1 MFLNSTGRRIA
12 PEAAWAWDFLSQR
25 RWSKHMEDRS
35 RSRVPP
41 AEAPDSH
48 FLFPPRRTPDGLS
61 NLFGVAPGVIIER
74 KFRQKRSTMK
84 PSMTFLFG
92 TLLLAAAVANAQ
104 TSGKPAVQSHLAA
117 ARDAAYEPGNDLTVL
132 YDTVCAPALSPGGPK
147 EPNIQA
153 VAESRAPQ
161 SASRAEWRTEPGKAF
176 DNLYY

>member
-1 MFLNSTGRRIA
+1 RQILIFS
-12 PEAAWAWDFLSQR
+12 
-25 RWSKHMEDRS
+25 
-35 RSRVPP
+35 
-41 AEAPDSH
+41 
-48 FLFPPRRTPDGLS
+48 PRRVELLTAYQTCLV
-61 NLFGVAPGVIIER
+61 LHRGVIIER

-161 SASRAEWRTEPGKAF
+161 TGPRAEWHTEPGKVF
-176 DNLYY
+176 DNLYYIGSPFQSTWAVTTSDGIILLDAGYDYSA